1 MRGNDTWNGFM
12 SNCVKSED
20 EDGNGVSFFRLFEL
34 KGISASELQ
43 CRFVGQYRI
52 WFSLGITII

>member
-1 MRGNDTWNGFM
+1 M